1 MAGQRGAA
9 PSAWRSGH
17 RQTIA
22 TSGKLQAVTMGTVS
36 SSATAL
42 FTPERVAALLP
53 GASRGAIEAHLP
65 LLLDALAAEGLDDPL
80 MVLMALATIRA
91 ETAGFVPIDEAVS
104 RWNTAA
110 DGPPYGLYD
119 HRDDLGNR
127 GAGDG
132 AAYRGRGFVQLTGRD
147 NYRRYGNRLG
157 LDLLADPDRANDPA
171 VAARLLAAFLQ
182 AHEAR
187 IRAALAIDDLAAA
200 RRAVNGG
207 HHGLEAFASTWRAGE
222 ALLHTPAPSRVQQVG
237 GAIPACDTG
246 LIQGLSQQVLERL
259 QQQRPGLLTRLDHPL
274 IRVSGRHNN
283 PWLQRHAAADLVR
296 AVEDRGEPLW
306 INSALRTPMQQ
317 YLLHQQYL
325 RHLCGVM
332 AAAPPPHSN
341 HNSGLAIDID
351 DAEGWRPVL
360 ERHGWRWI
368 GAFDPMHFDNTGGG
382 EDLGALQVQAF
393 QELWNLHHPEA
404 PLDIDGLWGP
414 ATAAAVDRSPAD
426 GFGSPPILRRGMLG
440 LEVGQLQQQ
449 LRQALG
455 LSPEEL
461 PADGHFGPRTEA
473 AVMAF
478 QQQQG
483 LLVDGLAG
491 PDTLAALARR

>member
-1 MAGQRGAA
+1 MG
-9 PSAWRSGH
+9 
-17 RQTIA
+17 
-22 TSGKLQAVTMGTVS
+22 AVTS
-36 SSATAL
+36 NATAA
-42 FTPERVAALLP
+42 FTPERVAALFP
-53 GASRGAIEAHLP
+53 GARPEAIEAHLP
-65 LLLDALAAEGLDDPL
+65 LVLEALADEGLDDPL
-80 MVLMALATIRA
+80 MVVMALATIRA
-91 ETAGFVPIDEAVS
+91 ETGGFEPIAEAVS
-104 RWNTAA
+104 SWNTPP
-110 DGPPYGLYD
+110 DGPPFALYD
-119 HRDDLGNR
+119 QRDDLGNR
-127 GAGDG
+127 GPGDG

-157 LDLLADPDRANDPA
+157 VDLLADPDRAQDPRT
-171 VAARLLAAFLQ
+171 AARLLAAFLQ

-207 HHGLEAFASTWRAGE
+207 SHGLEAFASAWRAGE
-222 ALLHTPAPSRVQQVG
+222 AMLRTPPVPEPSRGQQVG
-237 GAIPACDTG
+237 GAIGACDTG
-246 LIQGLSQQVLERL
+246 LIHGLSQQVLERL
-259 QQQRPGLLTRLDHPL
+259 QQQRPGGLARLDHPL
-274 IRVSGRHNN
+274 IHVSGRHNN
-283 PWLQRHAAADLVR
+283 PWLQRRAADALVR
-296 AVEDRGEPLW
+296 AVEERGEPLW

-341 HNSGLAIDID
+341 HNSGLAIDIEGA
-351 DAEGWRPVL
+351 DAWRPVL
-360 ERHGWRWI
+360 ERHGWRWL
-368 GAFDPMHFDNTGGG
+368 GDFDPMHFDYTGGG
-382 EDLGALQVQAF
+382 DDLGALQVQSF

-404 PLDIDGLWGP
+404 PLAVDGLWGP

-426 GFGSPPILRRGMLG
+426 GFGSPPLLRRGMLG
-440 LEVGQLQQQ
+440 LEVGHLQQQ

-478 QQQQG
+478 QREQG
-483 LLVDGLAG
+483 LQVDGLAG
-491 PDTLAALARR
+491 PDTLAALQRAPGPSTHRSVGGFA

>member
-1 MAGQRGAA
+1 MGHPRAA
-9 PSAWRSGH
+9 A
-17 RQTIA
+17 
-22 TSGKLQAVTMGTVS
+22 MGSTTVS
-36 SSATAL
+36 NAAAL
-42 FTPERVAALLP
+42 FTPERVATLLP
-53 GASRGAIEAHLP
+53 GATPAAIEAHLP
-65 LLLDALAAEGLDDPL
+65 LLLEALAAEGIDDPL
-80 MVLMALATIRA
+80 MVLMALATVRA
-91 ETAGFVPIDEAVS
+91 ESAGFVPLDEAVS
-104 RWNTAA
+104 AWNTPP
-110 DGPPYGLYD
+110 DGPPYALYD
-119 HRDDLGNR
+119 DREDLGNR
-127 GAGDG
+127 GPGDG
-132 AAYRGRGFVQLTGRD
+132 AAFRGRGFVQLTGRD

-157 LDLLADPDRANDPA
+157 VDLLADPDRANDPA
-171 VAARLLAAFLQ
+171 LAARLLAAFLQ

-207 HHGLEAFASTWRAGE
+207 RHGLAAFTDTWRSGE
-222 ALLHTPAPSRVQQVG
+222 VLLRTPPTPAPSRGQQVG
-237 GAIPACDTG
+237 GTITACDTG
-246 LIQGLSQQVLERL
+246 LIQGLSLQVLDRL
-259 QQQRPGLLTRLDHPL
+259 QRQRPDVLVRLDHPL

-283 PWLQRHAAADLVR
+283 PYLQRRAAADLVQ
-296 AVEDRGEPLW
+296 AVEERGQPLW

-317 YLLHQQYL
+317 YVLHQQYL

-368 GAFDPMHFDNTGGG
+368 GAFDPMHFDHTGGG
-382 EDLGALQVQAF
+382 DDLGELQVQAF

-404 PLDIDGLWGP
+404 PLDVDGLWGP
-414 ATAAAVDRSPAD
+414 ATAAAVDRSPAE
-426 GFGSPPILRRGMLG
+426 GFGQPPLLRQGMIG

-449 LRQALG
+449 LRRALG
-455 LSPEEL
+455 LSPAEL

-478 QQQQG
+478 QREQG
-483 LLVDGLAG
+483 LAIDGLAG
-491 PDTLAALARR
+491 PDTLAALQRQAG

>member
-1 MAGQRGAA
+1 
-9 PSAWRSGH
+9 
-17 RQTIA
+17 
-22 TSGKLQAVTMGTVS
+22 MGSTTVS
-36 SSATAL
+36 NAAAL

-53 GASRGAIEAHLP
+53 GASHGAIEAHLP

-91 ETAGFVPIDEAVS
+91 ETAGFMPIDEAVS

-157 LDLLADPDRANDPA
+157 IDLLADPDRANDPA
-171 VAARLLAAFLQ
+171 IAARLLAAFLQ
-182 AHEAR
+182 SHEAR
-187 IRAALAIDDLAAA
+187 IRAALAIDDLTAA

-222 ALLHTPAPSRVQQVG
+222 ALLRTPSTPTPSRSQQVG
-237 GAIPACDTG
+237 GTITACDTG
-246 LIQGLSQQVLERL
+246 LIQGLSLQVLERL
-259 QQQRPGLLTRLDHPL
+259 QRQRPDVLVQLDHPL

-283 PWLQRHAAADLVR
+283 PYLQRHAATDLVQ
-296 AVEDRGEPLW
+296 AVEERGRPLS

-317 YLLHQQYL
+317 YVLHQQYL

-351 DAEGWRPVL
+351 DATSWRPFL

-368 GAFDPMHFDNTGGG
+368 GAFDPMHFDYTGAGV
-382 EDLGALQVQAF
+382 DLGALQVQAF
-393 QELWNLHHPEA
+393 QELWNRHHPEA
-404 PLDIDGLWGP
+404 PLTVDGLWGP
-414 ATAAAVDRSPAD
+414 ATAAAVDRSPAA
-426 GFGSPPILRRGMLG
+426 GFGSGPLLQRGMMG
-440 LEVGQLQQQ
+440 VEVGQLQTL
-449 LRQALG
+449 LRQALQ
-455 LSPEEL
+455 LTPQEL
-461 PADGHFGPRTEA
+461 PADGQFGPRTEA

-478 QQQQG
+478 QTAHD
-483 LLVDGLAG
+483 LAVDGIAG
-491 PDTLAALARR
+491 PATLAALSAATGQVVPGWGP